1 MTPSETEIAKACAVV
16 DTNVDHRI
24 DTKVTMLKRKFSL
37 FSKTRFF
44 CNEINMIVLQSH
56 LGTSNMVIPSEVSL
70 VENKNLPGLFHGGDD
85 DGVSGDFYFD
95 PDDMPYCT

>member
-24 DTKVTMLKRKFSL
+24 DTKVLSLKESFL
-37 FSKTRFF
+37 FLSKARFF

-56 LGTSNMVIPSEVSL
+56 LGTNNMVMPSEVSI
-70 VENKNLPGLFHGGDD
+70 VENKNLPGLFYGAWR
-85 DGVSGDFYFD
+85 
-95 PDDMPYCT
+95 